1 MNLYFAYFDV
11 KVKDSVQS
19 VGHALIAKSFE
30 HLESRLQN
38 KQNVVIDRSREQKLS
53 SDWDAVK
60 LIEL

>member
-1 MNLYFAYFDV
+1 MNLYFAHFDV

-30 HLESRLQN
+30 HLESRLQH

-53 SDWDAVK
+53 DAWDNAK
-60 LIEL
+60 LNEL